1 MKRITLRSLG
11 LLILVSTFLLFPIYA
26 EVSNLDAEL
35 FGSSDT
41 SLDEDLFGSDST
53 TDASM
58 DEDLFGS
65 SSSEPA
71 SDSNVDTLF
80 DGGDLVSDVTETE
93 INLTET
99 LLTNPDGV
107 KIGGSF
113 TFSMGPGYT
122 WNTDSDATSWKLST
136 DMHSQ
141 LYFDARPDSSIRIFG
156 KALITYPFTVV
167 GDDTSTP
174 LVDES
179 RTFSDI
185 VHITELFSDF
195 SLDDTVFFRVGKQT
209 LNWGVGYFFSPANL
223 LNLSKIDPQDPDAEL
238 EGPLSIKANMP
249 VGVDNLYG
257 YIILPED
264 ATEPQDLAFAA
275 KYEKVIAASEVGLGG
290 YYRYGQS
297 PKAMVTVSSAIKDV
311 SVFAEGVLSYG
322 SDRTF
327 VVSSGS
333 GYDTVTYDDRLFFS
347 ATIGG
352 MYSWAA
358 EVGNFGFSLTG
369 QYYYNGE
376 GYSDTALYP
385 GIRQSYLASQISLSD
400 ISPLGK
406 QYGGANL
413 SVTLTDTVSTG
424 VFWYGNMSDLSGLVR
439 PSITWSP
446 SDHVSV
452 SFSLDMNY
460 GKADTT
466 EFTQLVGHTIIP
478 SLRIVLG
485 GASF

>member
-1 MKRITLRSLG
+1 
-11 LLILVSTFLLFPIYA
+11 VSTLLLFPIYA
-26 EVSNLDAEL
+26 EDANLDAEL
-35 FGSSDT
+35 FGSTDT
-41 SLDEDLFGSDST
+41 NL
-53 TDASM
+53 

-71 SDSNVDTLF
+71 SDSNSDTLF
-80 DGGDLVSDVTETE
+80 GGGDLVSDVTETDV
-93 INLTET
+93 NLTET
-99 LLTNPDGV
+99 LLTNADGV

-122 WNTDSDATSWKLST
+122 WNTDSDATSWNLST

-141 LYFDARPDSSIRIFG
+141 LYFDARPDTSIRIFG
-156 KALITYPFTVV
+156 KALISYPFTVV
-167 GDDTSTP
+167 EDDVSTP

-185 VHITELFSDF
+185 VRISELFSDF
-195 SLDDTVFFRVGKQT
+195 ALDDTVFFRVGKQT

-223 LNLSKIDPQDPDAEL
+223 LNLSTIDPEDPDAEL

-249 VGVDNLYG
+249 LGVDNLYG
-257 YIILPED
+257 YVILPED
-264 ATEPQDLAFAA
+264 AKDPQDLAFAA

-311 SVFAEGVLSYG
+311 SVFAEGVLGYG

-327 VVSSGS
+327 VVANGS
-333 GYDTVTYDDRLFFS
+333 TYDTVTYDDRLFFS

-352 MYSWAA
+352 RYSWSA
-358 EVGNFGFSLTG
+358 EEGDLGFSLIG
-369 QYYYNGE
+369 QYYYNAE
-376 GYSDTALYP
+376 GYSDTDLYT
-385 GIRQSYLASQISLSD
+385 GILQKYKTSQLSLAD

-406 QYGGANL
+406 HYGGANL
-413 SVTLTDTVSTG
+413 SVTLTDTISTG

-439 PSITWSP
+439 PSVTWNP
-446 SDHVSV
+446 SDYVKV
-452 SFSLDMNY
+452 SFSLNMNY
-460 GKADTT
+460 GKGDTT
-466 EFTQLVGHTIIP
+466 EFTQLVGHTIVP
-478 SLRIVLG
+478 SLSIILG